1 MLYSIRKI
9 EKLLTKNPS
18 IRGDIERL
26 CREITGK

>member
-9 EKLLTKNPS
+9 EKLLTKNAS
-18 IRGDIERL
+18 VRSDVERL